1 MESTIVNSK
10 TIKSASTKN
19 MISTMYEDNWLML
32 FQTKIWSTSCL

>member
-19 MISTMYEDNWLML
+19 MISTM
-32 FQTKIWSTSCL
+32 